1 MVVMRQVIGFA
12 PAARLSRILK
22 VVSSVRLTLG
32 GIRDGSAFLAK
43 TEELP
48 GLRAFSSSL

>member
-1 MVVMRQVIGFA
+1 VAIQQVIGFA
-12 PAARLSRILK
+12 PAARLSKILR
-22 VVSSVRLTLG
+22 VVSFVRLTLG